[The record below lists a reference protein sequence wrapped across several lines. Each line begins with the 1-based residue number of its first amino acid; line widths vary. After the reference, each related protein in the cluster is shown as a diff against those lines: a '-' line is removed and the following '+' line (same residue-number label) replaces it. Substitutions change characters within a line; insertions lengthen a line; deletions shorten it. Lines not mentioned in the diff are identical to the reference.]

1 MSSFHSP
8 KNKSTPGT
16 PDSSAST
23 ILDDD
28 TEYMDIASPTNE
40 YCQNL
45 ETRNVQLLREN
56 KRLKQEIDYYRP
68 KPGETPST
76 VLQIKHNDTEDL
88 YYALDLVP
96 YTTEH
101 RKRGLQVRNRQGELI
116 GTVNMDNELASDF
129 EAEYNQNK
137 RNRSNS
143 GGKKCITR
151 RKRRGNKKSCKR
163 TKKH

>member
-1 MSSFHSP
+1 MSGFNTP
-8 KNKSTPGT
+8 NKEDGITVETPGT
-16 PDSSAST
+16 
-23 ILDDD
+23 ILDN
-28 TEYMDIASPTNE
+28 ESVHGSPTNE
-40 YCQNL
+40 YYQRLVTEN
-45 ETRNVQLLREN
+45 EQLLREN
-56 KRLKQEIDYYRP
+56 KRLKQDLRNCLP

-76 VLQIKHNDTEDL
+76 VLQIKHNDTEDE

-101 RKRGLQVRNRQGELI
+101 REKKFLVRNAQGEPI
-116 GTVNMDNELASDF
+116 GTVNMKNELADDF
-129 EAEYNQNK
+129 EAEYNNQNK
-137 RNRSNS
+137 RNRPNS

>member
-1 MSSFHSP
+1 MASFDSP
-8 KNKSTPGT
+8 KTPNKEDGITVETPGT
-16 PDSSAST
+16 
-23 ILDDD
+23 ILDN
-28 TEYMDIASPTNE
+28 ESVHGSPTNE

-45 ETRNVQLLREN
+45 ETINEQLLREN
-56 KRLKQEIDYYRP
+56 KKLKQDLRNCLP

-76 VLQIKHNDTEDL
+76 VLQIKHNNTEDA

-101 RKRGLQVRNRQGELI
+101 RRRNLSVRNAQGEPI
-116 GTVNMDNELASDF
+116 GTVNMDNELADDF

-137 RNRSNS
+137 RNRSNH

-151 RKRRGNKKSCKR
+151 RKRGGNKKSCKR

>member
-1 MSSFHSP
+1 MASFHSP
-8 KNKSTPGT
+8 KTPNKTEETTVETPGT
-16 PDSSAST
+16 
-23 ILDDD
+23 ILDS
-28 TEYMDIASPTNE
+28 ESFQGSPTND

-45 ETRNVQLLREN
+45 ETRNEQLLREN
-56 KRLKQEIDYYRP
+56 KRLKQELDYYRP

-76 VLQIKHNDTEDL
+76 VLQIKHNDTEDE

-101 RKRGLQVRNRQGELI
+101 RRRKLSVRNAQGEPI
-116 GTVNMDNELASDF
+116 GTVNMDNELASVF

-151 RKRRGNKKSCKR
+151 RKRGGNKKSCKR